1 MANTR
6 LISAIV
12 AAGFIAAGVPAGVAW
27 AGGPGGTVEDNPAD
41 DISVAVGTGA
51 FVGELD
57 GFTATG
63 DTNEEASAAVLAMCN
78 AAGGVDCTVDEVT
91 NDNLCIV
98 SVADDNTDVIAGG
111 AGPTIEAAVA
121 DAYARAAAKNTPMTP
136 GAPVVVSACP

>member
-6 LISAIV
+6 LISAV
-12 AAGFIAAGVPAGVAW
+12 AAAGLIAVGVPAGIAW
-27 AGGPGGTVEDNPAD
+27 AGGPGGTVEDTN
-41 DISVAVGTGA
+41 ISVAVGTGA

-57 GFTATG
+57 GFTGTG
-63 DTNEEASAAVLAMCN
+63 ATNEEAAASVLAQCN

-98 SVADDNTDVIAGG
+98 SVANDASDVVAGG

-121 DAYARAAAKNTPMTP
+121 DAYARAAANNTPLGP
-136 GAPVVVSACP
+136 NSPVVVSNCP

>member
-6 LISAIV
+6 LISAIA
-12 AAGFIAAGVPAGVAW
+12 AAGFIAAGIPAGIAW
-27 AGGPGGTVEDNPAD
+27 AGGPGGTVQDT

-57 GFTATG
+57 GFTGTG
-63 DTNEEASAAVLAMCN
+63 ATNEEAAASVLAQCN

-121 DAYARAAAKNTPMTP
+121 DAYARAAAKNTPMDP

>member
-6 LISAIV
+6 LVSAIV
-12 AAGFIAAGVPAGVAW
+12 AAGVIAVGVPTGIAW
-27 AGGPGGTVEDNPAD
+27 AGGPSGAVEE
-41 DISVAVGTGA
+41 DISVAVGTGT

-57 GFTATG
+57 GFIGTG
-63 DTNEEASAAVLAMCN
+63 DTNDEASASVLAQCN

-98 SVADDNTDVIAGG
+98 SVADDDSDVVAGG

-121 DAYARAAAKNTPMTP
+121 DAFARAAANNTPM
-136 GAPVVVSACP
+136 APNSPAVISACP